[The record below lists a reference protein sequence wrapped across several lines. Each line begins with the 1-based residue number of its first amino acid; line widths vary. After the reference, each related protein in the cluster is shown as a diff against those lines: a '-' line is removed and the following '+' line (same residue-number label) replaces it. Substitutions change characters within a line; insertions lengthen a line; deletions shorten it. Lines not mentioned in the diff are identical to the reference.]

1 MTIHVPTAGKN
12 TLLDKRALQQTVDEV
27 NRQMGFTR
35 DASTTAEQARTLI
48 LADGIRPEDC
58 AFSREIIKM
67 RSGIEE

>member
-12 TLLDKRALQQTVDEV
+12 TLLDKRALQQTFDDL
-27 NRQMGFTR
+27 NQQMGFTR
-35 DASTTAEQARTLI
+35 DPSATAAQARTLI

-67 RSGIEE
+67 RSGDEE